1 MRGPTHPRLVPTGPS
16 DSVKPPPDL
25 DRNPYNHIVTHMKTT
40 IELPDDLFADA
51 KVTAARRRTT
61 LKAMIEHALRRE
73 LYRDEQVRDSS
84 DSFTI
89 DEHGLPLFKKRDGS
103 VVTSEMVY
111 EMMEDLGV

>member
-1 MRGPTHPRLVPTGPS
+1 M
-16 DSVKPPPDL
+16 
-25 DRNPYNHIVTHMKTT
+25 ITHMKTT

-51 KVTAARRRTT
+51 KVTAAQRRTT

-73 LYRDEQVRDSS
+73 LYRDGQASGSGDC
-84 DSFTI
+84 FTI
-89 DEHGLPLFKKRDGS
+89 DEHGLPVFRKRADT